1 MFIQHPIIPTAERIL
16 KKVLEQCEL
25 KSYLKS
31 RGDTEASRRKEME
44 EPICVCGHVRDEH
57 DGNICIIE
65 GCSCAHFETEEMV
78 DEGRSSAGATR
89 KR

>member
-1 MFIQHPIIPTAERIL
+1 
-16 KKVLEQCEL
+16 
-25 KSYLKS
+25 
-31 RGDTEASRRKEME
+31 
-44 EPICVCGHVRDEH
+44 VCGHVRDEH